1 MEPVDEVD
9 YRAGSQTRHAPDAF
23 GSDLSHGVSR
33 SNGSASSHFPVI
45 NYMHAIQVVAFL
57 HGIHVLRRS
66 FPVRFRHG
74 AGAGGGAGVPGKA
87 SRGDGDGKGKH
98 ASGERKCG
106 SRRWEVMLVVVARAM
121 DRSGEVGDSARDRRR
136 DEAAAAEQA
145 SHKRHGI

>member
-1 MEPVDEVD
+1 M
-9 YRAGSQTRHAPDAF
+9 
-23 GSDLSHGVSR
+23 
-33 SNGSASSHFPVI
+33 
-45 NYMHAIQVVAFL
+45 
-57 HGIHVLRRS
+57 
-66 FPVRFRHG
+66 RFRHE
-74 AGAGGGAGVPGKA
+74 AGAGGGAGVPRKA
-87 SRGDGDGKGKH
+87 SRGDGDGDGKGKH